1 MSAVSSTTTEQ
12 NPVRRASEAE
22 PREAAAVILTRR
34 NKLTARPEV
43 FWARR
48 SAKLAF
54 LGNFYAFPGGQR
66 EEVDGAVTVANADG
80 DAISALIACA
90 ARELFEEVGVLAARG
105 ADKLTRGQR
114 ASLLDDLQSGRMSFP
129 VLLAHYGLHLDAAD
143 FTFAGRWV
151 TPPFGTRRFDTWFF
165 MVNCPPKQEPEL
177 TGEAE
182 LEAGQ
187 WVEAGDALA
196 RWQRGE
202 VLAAPPLLHALRTLA
217 GGITDDLI
225 ERFLNVSHG
234 RGEPARR
241 IEFVPGFICF
251 PLRSPTLPPATHT
264 NCYIVGEREIVVL
277 DPGSPDADEQQALA
291 RCLDELRAENR
302 RVREIILTHHHA
314 DHIGGVGA
322 LLAHLGGEIP
332 VAAHRLTAAALAEQK
347 DFRVTRFIEDEETIC
362 LDGITPLALR
372 ALHTPGHTRGH
383 LCFYE
388 ERRGV
393 LLSGDAVAGAGSVL
407 IDPPEGN
414 MSDYLATLRRLRALP
429 HLFVILGGHGPAIG
443 TASAKME
450 EYIAHRLQREAQ
462 ILAAVRDGCRTL
474 SEIVARV
481 YTDIAPQAHRLA
493 ERAIVAHLEKLVAD
507 GAL

>member
-1 MSAVSSTTTEQ
+1 M
-12 NPVRRASEAE
+12 
-22 PREAAAVILTRR
+22 ILTRR
-34 NKLTARPEV
+34 NKLTARLEV

-66 EEVDGAVTVANADG
+66 DETDNAVKVVNG
-80 DAISALIACA
+80 DSASALMACA

-105 ADKLTRGQR
+105 AEKLTRGQR
-114 ASLLDDLQSGRMSFP
+114 ASLLDDLESGRMSFP

-165 MVNCPPKQEPEL
+165 MVHCPPKQEPEL

-182 LEAGQ
+182 LEMGQ
-187 WVEAGDALA
+187 WIEAGDALA

-202 VLAAPPLLHALRTLA
+202 VLAAPPLLHVLRTLD
-217 GGITDDLI
+217 GGFTDDLR

-234 RGEPARR
+234 HGEPPRR

-264 NCYIVGEREIVVL
+264 NCYLVGEREIVVI
-277 DPGSPDADEQQALA
+277 DPGAPDADEQQALA
-291 RCLDELRAENR
+291 RCVDELRAENR

-322 LLAHLGGEIP
+322 LLTHLGGEIP
-332 VAAHRLTAAALAEQK
+332 VAAHRLTAAALAEQT
-347 DFRVTRFIEDEETIC
+347 DFRVTRLIEDGKTIF
-362 LDGITPLALR
+362 LNGSTPLALR

-393 LLSGDAVAGAGSVL
+393 LLSGDAVVGAGSVL

-443 TASAKME
+443 AASVKID
-450 EYIAHRLQREAQ
+450 EYLAHRLRRERE
-462 ILAAVRDGCRTL
+462 ILAAVHDGCRTPP
-474 SEIVARV
+474 EIVARV
-481 YTDIAPQAHRLA
+481 YADVAPPARRLA
-493 ERAIVAHLEKLVAD
+493 ERAVVAHLEKLAVD

>member
-1 MSAVSSTTTEQ
+1 MSAVSSTTIDQ
-12 NPVRRASEAE
+12 NLIRPASEAE

-34 NKLTARPEV
+34 HKLTARPEV

-66 EEVDGAVTVANADG
+66 DETDGAVKVANGGA
-80 DAISALIACA
+80 ASALIACA

-105 ADKLTRGQR
+105 AEKLTKGQR
-114 ASLLDDLQSGRMSFP
+114 ASLLDDLRSGRMSFP
-129 VLLAHYGLHLDAAD
+129 ALLAHYGLHLDAGD

-177 TGEAE
+177 TGDAE

-187 WVEAGDALA
+187 WVEAADALE
-196 RWQRGE
+196 RWRRGE

-217 GGITDDLI
+217 GGITHDLVD
-225 ERFLNVSHG
+225 RFLSVAHG
-234 RGEPARR
+234 RGEPPRR
-241 IEFVPGFICF
+241 VEVVPGFVCF

-264 NCYIVGEREIVVL
+264 NCYLAGEREIVVI

-291 RCLDELRAENR
+291 RCVDELRAENR

-314 DHIGGVGA
+314 DHVGGVGA
-322 LLAHLGGEIP
+322 LLAHLGGETP
-332 VAAHRLTAAALAEQK
+332 VAAHRLTAAALAEQT
-347 DFRVTRFIEDEETIC
+347 DFRVTRLIEDEEAIR
-362 LDGITPLALR
+362 LDGITLR

-393 LLSGDAVAGAGSVL
+393 LLSGDAVVGIGSVL

-414 MSDYLATLRRLRALP
+414 MGDYLATLRRLRALP
-429 HLFVILGGHGPAIG
+429 HLFVVLGGHGPAIG
-443 TASAKME
+443 AASAKID
-450 EYIAHRLQREAQ
+450 EYLAHRLRRERE
-462 ILAAVRDGCRTL
+462 ILAAVRDGCRTPL
-474 SEIVARV
+474 EIVARV
-481 YTDIAPQAHRLA
+481 YTDVAPQAHRLA
-493 ERAIVAHLEKLVAD
+493 ERAVVAHLEKLVAD
-507 GAL
+507 GAV